1 MHKKL
6 ADELGLPVE
15 LLNGEKVYSS
25 DVTEEIKKLLSKNFI
40 IIPKSE
46 YEQLQRDQNF
56 LECLRAEG
64 VDNWEW
70 WDSACER
77 FRKENGEEE
86 E

>member
-6 ADELGLPVE
+6 ADELGLPSE
-15 LLNGEKVYSS
+15 LLNGEKTFSS
-25 DVTEEIKKLLSKNFI
+25 DAIEEIKKLLVKNFI

-46 YEQLQRDQNF
+46 YEQLQRDQHF
-56 LECLRAEG
+56 LECLRGAG
-64 VDNWEW
+64 VDNWDWYDEA
-70 WDSACER
+70 SEQ